1 MLWRNRRE
9 SENVEDRRG
18 QGGGFGGFGS
28 GGGFRIPIGMG
39 GGGRRAGGG
48 SIVVLIVVVLIS
60 WALGINPLALLEG
73 TGSLQTSDEPGTS
86 APTGSPVGP
95 GASQQAAPAQDEM
108 SRFVR
113 VVLAETE
120 DTWQTIFSREGENYP
135 APVLVLFTDRVQ
147 SACGFASAASGPFYC
162 PNDRR
167 LYIDLAFYEE
177 LRRRFQAP
185 GDFAQAYVIAHEVGH
200 HIQNLIGVL
209 PKFHQMR
216 QRMSEAD
223 ANAMSVRVELQ
234 ADCFAGIW
242 GRDAA
247 DKGLLEQG
255 DLEEALN
262 AAAQIGDDA
271 IQRRMQGYVVPE
283 SFNHG
288 TSAQRARWFK
298 RGFESKSLQAC
309 DTFNANPL

>member
-1 MLWRNRRE
+1 MKWQNRRE
-9 SENVEDRRG
+9 SDNVEDRRG
-18 QGGGFGGFGS
+18 AGGGFGS
-28 GGGFRIPIGMG
+28 GGGGFRIPVGM

-48 SIVVLIVVVLIS
+48 IGLIIVVCLVG
-60 WALGINPLALLEG
+60 WALGINPLTLLTGGDFMPDG
-73 TGSLQTSDEPGTS
+73 TQTS
-86 APTGSPVGP
+86 APPSET
-95 GASQQAAPAQDEM
+95 AQAPAGDEM

-120 DTWQTIFSREGENYP
+120 DSWSAIFAEQGQSYSDP
-135 APVLVLFTDRVQ
+135 TLVLFSGSAR

-162 PNDRR
+162 PDDRK

-177 LRRRFQAP
+177 LRRRFDAP

-200 HIQNLIGVL
+200 HVQNLIGIL
-209 PKFHQMR
+209 PKFAQRR
-216 QRMSEAD
+216 QTLNEAD
-223 ANAMSVRVELQ
+223 ANALSVRVELQ

-247 DKGLLEQG
+247 DKGLLDEG
-255 DLEEALN
+255 DLNEALN

-271 IQRRMQGYVVPE
+271 IQRRTQGYVVPE

-288 TSAQRARWFK
+288 TSQQRGRWFK
-298 RGFESKSLQAC
+298 RGFDSKSMAAC
-309 DTFNANPL
+309 DTFQASAL